1 MNRYSYPVAMAT
13 LLAGLAAGTTASA
26 QDATSTTV
34 TTTTQAAPPPPPTT
48 STSTTVAVTPAPA
61 PAAAPAAAPAP
72 TVVMAP
78 MATGYGPRDTVVED
92 RMVPN
97 GELIASGAIML
108 GGTYAA
114 SVIVAATSDNEADR
128 HLYVPIVGPWVDLGD
143 RSGCDAGRTEC
154 DGETVNKVLLVADGI
169 FQGVG
174 ALQIVGGFL
183 FPKRQIVAETA
194 KAGVHVAPMLGG
206 GRLGV
211 GAVGRF

>member
-1 MNRYSYPVAMAT
+1 MRAPRSSPPA
-13 LLAGLAAGTTASA
+13 
-26 QDATSTTV
+26 TV
-34 TTTTQAAPPPPPTT
+34 TSPRP
-48 STSTTVAVTPAPA
+48 SRTVNATA
-61 PAAAPAAAPAP
+61 
-72 TVVMAP
+72 MAP
-78 MATGYGPRDTVVED
+78 MATGYGPRDTIVED